1 MIVLAQAIDEDV
13 NAEEEAVPDWRRDS
27 GILQFFAVV
36 LLVAG
41 RVAGPRVHD
50 ARIAAICRYHGVDEL
65 WSADRD
71 FGRFPDL
78 NVVNPLPPAG

>member
-1 MIVLAQAIDEDV
+1 MTRSTHGSNRVDRAAGRVGWLLAGV
-13 NAEEEAVPDWRRDS
+13 KR
-27 GILQFFAVV
+27 

-41 RVAGPRVHD
+41 RMAGPRVHD

-71 FGRFPDL
+71 FGRSPDL
-78 NVVNPLPPAG
+78 DVLDPLLRAE